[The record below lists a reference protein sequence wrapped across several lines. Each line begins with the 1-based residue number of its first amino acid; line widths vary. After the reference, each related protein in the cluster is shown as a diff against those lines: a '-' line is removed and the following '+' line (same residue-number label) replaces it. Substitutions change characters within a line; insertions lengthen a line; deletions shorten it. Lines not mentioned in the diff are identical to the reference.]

1 LDEDVNWLVEN
12 RPPEPETVR
21 LLHGD
26 FHPMNLLI
34 QDGKVNTILDW
45 SGFMVGDPMYGLGW
59 TKALFIA
66 TGKHELPEEVF
77 NQLVKMYFDAYE
89 GVNPIDYE
97 KVDYFV
103 VYRLVRALVEG
114 KEGQEV
120 WAIPSIVNGIIKE
133 VKVLTGIT
141 INL

>member
-1 LDEDVNWLVEN
+1 
-12 RPPEPETVR
+12 
-21 LLHGD
+21 
-26 FHPMNLLI
+26 
-34 QDGKVNTILDW
+34 
-45 SGFMVGDPMYGLGW
+45 MVGDPMYGLGW

-77 NQLVKMYFDAYE
+77 NQLVKMYFDAY
-89 GVNPIDYE
+89 GSVCPIDYE

-114 KEGQEV
+114 KEV

-133 VKVLTGIT
+133 VKVLTGNT